1 MNNRNDAVSL
11 VLTDAN
17 CALLIALVRKEVRQ
31 STSNEHL
38 DHFAELLTDM
48 NKQWRGQVIGRVGEQ
63 SNP

>member
-17 CALLIALVRKEVRQ
+17 FILLIALVRKELRQ
-31 STSNEHL
+31 STSNESL

-48 NKQWRGQVIGRVGEQ
+48 NKQWREQVIGRVG
-63 SNP
+63 